1 MPYKY
6 NIKFRILQMRE
17 NETLLRKWSGAYARL
32 CTLDH
37 WKQASVCLKSKQG
50 SIMWF
55 QHKIHSWLSEQAS
68 GFDGFWK

>member
-1 MPYKY
+1 
-6 NIKFRILQMRE
+6 MRE

-50 SIMWF
+50 SIM
-55 QHKIHSWLSEQAS
+55 
-68 GFDGFWK
+68 